1 MADTTDDIQY
11 VYCVRCSCK
20 CVEDDEHIQTM
31 FGLNKNNQRFK
42 LCVKCREKIK
52 HNRNQPHRKEQ
63 MKEYYNSRAEY
74 KQEYNK
80 QHYLKTRHE
89 YLKKV
94 PCEICGKEVCGG
106 QLKRHQN
113 SKGCKIPEPK
123 QNPNIDNDEEIEC
136 EICGSCVKYK
146 NLQNHRRRTIC
157 DDWDILKHNV
167 KYDDVID
174 ESIIVSWNKVKTR
187 IDIHDPSISWFNVN
201 STYMVVPIYEDRKM
215 TDKYFLDHH
224 HGLRFRTPDLVRLV
238 FNKENT
244 DDIHLEIVDKRVRER
259 RNGNIIL

>member
-1 MADTTDDIQY
+1 MTDHTEDIQY
-11 VYCVRCSCK
+11 IHCARCSNK
-20 CVEDDEHIQTM
+20 CIKDDEHIKNT
-31 FGLNKNNQRFK
+31 FGYNRNNEIFK
-42 LCVKCREKIK
+42 QCIKCRERNKY
-52 HNRNQPHRKEQ
+52 NRSQPHRIEQ
-63 MKEYYNSRAEY
+63 QRSYYNSRTE
-74 KQEYNK
+74 ENK
-80 QHYLKTRHE
+80 EHSRRQYLKNKGE

-94 PCEICGKEVCGG
+94 QCEICGKEVCNG
-106 QLKRHQN
+106 QINRHQK

-136 EICGSCVKYK
+136 EICGKCVKYK

-174 ESIIVSWNKVKTR
+174 ESIIDSWNKVKTR
-187 IDIHDPSISWFNVN
+187 IDMHDPSISWFNVN

-224 HGLRFRTPDLVRLV
+224 HGLMFRTPDLVRLV